1 MGQKYCT
8 HVLNHREDAWTLKS
22 EIPSWSGHNLSF
34 DTVGNW
40 SNELLCLENFRIF
53 GVNEGDYGEFDYA
66 DEDDDDVF
74 LMKVTID
81 ADVNHEPD
89 DLGDHQDETDYEE
102 ALLKDRFAWFWGEV
116 VFGLIGFKLDCATLA
131 INIIVEVDGVN
142 FAELNLMKDKL
153 CRNKRP
159 IVNVHESLGFHL
171 CDFVID
177 SINRR
182 LVATICQYLFILGQV
197 LKRFHIVVVI
207 GTSSSKCSD

>member
-1 MGQKYCT
+1 MGQKDCT
-8 HVLNHREDAWTLKS
+8 HVLNHGEDAWTLKS

-40 SNELLCLENFRIF
+40 SNELLSLENFRVF
-53 GVNEGDYGEFDYA
+53 GVNEGDYSEFDYA

-81 ADVNHEPD
+81 TDVNHKPD
-89 DLGDHQDETDYEE
+89 DLGDHQDETDYEQ

-116 VFGLIGFKLDCATLA
+116 VFGLIGFKLDSATLA

-142 FAELNLMKDKL
+142 FAEFNLMKDKL
-153 CRNKRP
+153 RRNKRP
-159 IVNVHESLGFHL
+159 IVNVHESLCFHL
-171 CDFVID
+171 CDLVID
-177 SINRR
+177 SIDCR

-197 LKRFHIVVVI
+197 LKRLHIMVVI
-207 GTSSSKCSD
+207 GASSSKCSD